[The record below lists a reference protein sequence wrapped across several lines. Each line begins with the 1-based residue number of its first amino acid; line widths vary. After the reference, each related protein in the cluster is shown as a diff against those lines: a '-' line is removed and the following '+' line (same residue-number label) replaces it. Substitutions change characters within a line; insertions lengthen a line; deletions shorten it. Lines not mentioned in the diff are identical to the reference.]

1 MGERGKTML
10 KKSINDKGD
19 DYVETI
25 ASVEAEYKTT
35 IDFDIMKTAEG
46 EKTLA
51 ILLYIGDSR
60 KITILT
66 RKEAFNLINDIALLL
81 GK

>member
-1 MGERGKTML
+1 ML
-10 KKSINDKGD
+10 KKNNKDD
-19 DYVETI
+19 DYIETV

-35 IDFDIMKTAEG
+35 IDFDIVKTAEG

-51 ILLYIGDSR
+51 ILLYIGDSK

-66 RKEAFNLINDIALLL
+66 REEALNFINDIALLL
-81 GK
+81 KE